1 MPANVGFKNIG
12 IAGLGLIGGSFAKAF
27 SANGINVYGY
37 DTSLPTIEKGAFSG
51 IFQGITDDFNIFIKF
66 PLDLV
71 YICLP
76 VQAALIFIEKL
87 GLSNIKIPVTD
98 ASSTKKSVSF
108 AAQNAK
114 LDFCG
119 GHPIK
124 GKETSGFENSE
135 ASLFQNAKHILT
147 PGENEELA
155 NALRILHESIGM
167 RVFIMDADSHDDI
180 LGLVSHLP
188 HLASFCLMDT
198 VAEKRSEA
206 FNFAGGGFMD
216 FTRIAASDPVMWADI
231 FTDNKNSLLNCVSAL
246 EKSVKKWKNLIENDD
261 YEKLKQNIQTVSN
274 IRRLL

>member
-1 MPANVGFKNIG
+1 MPANRDFKNIG

-27 SANGINVYGY
+27 SANGLNVYGY
-37 DTSLPTIEKGAFSG
+37 DTNLPTIEQGAFSG
-51 IFQGITDDFNIFIKF
+51 IFEGITNEFDIFIKF
-66 PLDLV
+66 PLDLI

-76 VQAALIFIEKL
+76 VNVALVFIDKL
-87 GLSNIKIPVTD
+87 GSANIKIPVTD
-98 ASSTKKSVSF
+98 ASSTKKSVCI
-108 AAQNAK
+108 AAKKAN
-114 LDFCG
+114 LNFCG
-119 GHPIK
+119 GHPIR

-135 ASLFQNAKHILT
+135 TNLFQNAKHILT
-147 PGENEELA
+147 PDKNDTLSGV
-155 NALRILHESIGM
+155 LRLLHESIGM

-180 LGLVSHLP
+180 MGLVSHLP
-188 HLASFCLMDT
+188 HLASFCLMDA

-216 FTRIAASDPVMWADI
+216 FTRIAASDPTMWADI
-231 FTDNKNSLLNCVSAL
+231 FTDNKNSLLNCISAL